1 MKADATNLL
10 EKEEEL
16 AKQRRRQATLQS
28 QKAYVD
34 EKLKSADEDRL
45 LLLEAVQEGIFGI
58 SNVGSI
64 TFINKSALK
73 LLGYEEGELLGMSA
87 TQLICPVQDS
97 PDSITQS
104 RLDTKALASE
114 YKAAQAAFKGGGAFT
129 DAGRGLGA
137 SLKRQLGAG
146 ALSTQEAVQAQK
158 DINTLKNRVVYC
170 EK

>member
-1 MKADATNLL
+1 LKTDATNLL

-28 QKAYVD
+28 QKAHVD

-104 RLDTKALASE
+104 NKEILTSYLMGLPAELVDS
-114 YKAAQAAFKGGGAFT
+114 AFT
-129 DAGRGLGA
+129 RKDSSLIPVRFSSEPLKKQGR
-137 SLKRQLGAG
+137 
-146 ALSTQEAVQAQK
+146 
-158 DINTLKNRVVYC
+158 
-170 EK
+170 